1 MEIAREKGTLF
12 DKWCSLRETVLL
24 EEFKRCLPDRVVVY
38 LNEQNVF
45 TLSCAAALA
54 NEYVLTHRITFG
66 LRSVSTSAVKK
77 KRKKKSNAPT
87 KTHDALRGKNMFL
100 LP

>member
-12 DKWCSLRETVLL
+12 DKWCSLRETILL

-38 LNEQNVF
+38 LNEQKVF

-54 NEYVLTHRITFG
+54 NEYVLTHRITIG

-77 KRKKKSNAPT
+77 KKKTNAPT